1 MTLKNRSGFTLIEA
15 VATLVLVGIIAAVAG
30 LGIVQGVEGYFL
42 ARENAALT
50 EKVQLA
56 LARMTREMTEIGTV
70 ATATAATVA
79 YTVPG
84 ISGSRTIAFASG
96 QITING
102 DTLLEDVNGF
112 VLSYAQD
119 DGSPWTTGSGVEA
132 LAEIGIQLN
141 MNHGSLESGTVD
153 FATAVNPRNNG
164 VLNGPMQR

>member
-1 MTLKNRSGFTLIEA
+1 MTLKNSSGFTLIEA

-30 LGIVQGVEGYFL
+30 LGIVQGVEGYLL

-56 LARMTREMTEIGTV
+56 LTRMTREMTEIGTV
-70 ATATAATVA
+70 TTATTETVS

-84 ISGSRTIAFASG
+84 ISGSRTIVHASG
-96 QITING
+96 RITING
-102 DTLLEDVNGF
+102 DTLLEGVNGLA
-112 VLSYAQD
+112 LSYAQD
-119 DGSPWTTGSGVEA
+119 DGSPWTTAGGVQT

-153 FATAVNPRNNG
+153 FTTAVNPRNNG
-164 VLNGPMQR
+164 VLNGPIQR